1 MEKGTTKITIKIRR
15 IKNRR
20 GMDKVSVLLLEND
33 HIYDLKYLVNMIKY
47 NKNIESKVRH
57 NRIRP

>member
-1 MEKGTTKITIKIRR
+1 
-15 IKNRR
+15 
-20 GMDKVSVLLLEND
+20 MDKVEVLLLEND
-33 HIYDLKYLVNMIKY
+33 DIYDLKYLVNMIKY

>member
-1 MEKGTTKITIKIRR
+1 MEKGITKITIKIRH

-20 GMDKVSVLLLEND
+20 GMDKVEVLLLEND
-33 HIYDLKYLVNMIKY
+33 DIYDLKYLVNMIKY